1 MQILRQLIRE
11 QLDPRHDRS
20 GAAIAFFS
28 PFPGYIVFIAYDIGS
43 LNSALFGDID
53 SPTVSPTVY
62 STLYLYST
70 PSENCNGAFE
80 ISSAESK
87 VQRRGWGTDVRLAA
101 LGTLSSIMPDRH
113 SVTDASSAVWQSL
126 IDKGMIV
133 GKPLPIV
140 CLGDEFEGVRGHAEE
155 KLNMSYKLAKPL
167 PAHVIDMLARGKAHR
182 KQIDKSDLL
191 GLAQD
196 LLIGRS

>member
-28 PFPGYIVFIAYDIGS
+28 PFDGYVVFIAYDIQS
-43 LNSALFGDID
+43 LNSALFGDIEA
-53 SPTVSPTVY
+53 PTVY

-80 ISSAESK
+80 ISSANSS
-87 VQRRGWGTDVRLAA
+87 VQRMGWGTDVRLAA
-101 LGTLSSIMPDRH
+101 LGTLVSIMPDRH

-126 IDKGMIV
+126 INKKMIV
-133 GKPLPIV
+133 GEPLPNV

-155 KLNMSYKLAKPL
+155 KLNMSYRLTKPL

-182 KQIDKSDLL
+182 EQIEKSDLL
-191 GLAQD
+191 ELAQD
-196 LLIGRS
+196 LLVGRAL

>member
-11 QLDPRHDRS
+11 QLEPGQSRS

-28 PFPGYIVFIAYDIGS
+28 PFPDYIVFIAYDIGS
-43 LNSALFGDID
+43 LNSALFGDIEK
-53 SPTVSPTVY
+53 PTVY

-101 LGTLSSIMPDRH
+101 LGTLVSIMPDRH

-133 GKPLPIV
+133 GELLPNV

-155 KLNMSYKLAKPL
+155 KLNMSYKLSKPL
-167 PAHVIDMLARGKAHR
+167 PVHVIDMLARGKAHR
-182 KQIDKSDLL
+182 KQIEESELL
-191 GLAQD
+191 ELAQD
-196 LLIGRS
+196 LLIGRHLHA

>member
-28 PFPGYIVFIAYDIGS
+28 PLPGYIVFIAYDIGS
-43 LNSALFGDID
+43 LNSALFGDIAN
-53 SPTVSPTVY
+53 PTVY
-62 STLYLYST
+62 STLYLYSA

-80 ISSAESK
+80 ISSANSI
-87 VQRRGWGTDVRLAA
+87 VQRMGWGTDVRLAA
-101 LGTLSSIMPDRH
+101 LGTLKHIMPDRH
-113 SVTDASSAVWQSL
+113 SVTPASSAVWQSL
-126 IDKGMIV
+126 IDKKIIV
-133 GKPLPIV
+133 GKPLPNV

-155 KLNMSYKLAKPL
+155 KLNMSYKLTKPL

-182 KQIDKSDLL
+182 EQIEKSDLL
-191 GLAQD
+191 ELAQD
-196 LLIGRS
+196 LLVGRV